1 MEAGN
6 WGQATLLEVRAHRSP
21 TGVAIV
27 APSGELDISNED
39 RLRQTIESL
48 QPQVE
53 HLVIDLT
60 RLVFMGTV
68 GLQLL
73 DEAWQRAQSRHT
85 RLTVVAREDGEVRHL
100 LEISGFDKTL
110 EVVGEARQIA
120 S

>member
-6 WGQATLLEVRAHRSP
+6 WGQATLLEVRTRRSP
-21 TGVAIV
+21 TGLAIV

-39 RLRQTIESL
+39 RLRHTIESL